1 MRDQQPFTT
10 VIPIRGKGAIV
21 LSGIWRLE
29 AITKYV
35 KMLGGDVL
43 NFQFTRHHPSGRKQS
58 FIVTNGE
65 LTEITPEGKK
75 SSNITLQH

>member
-1 MRDQQPFTT
+1 MKDQQPFTT
-10 VIPIRGKGAIV
+10 VIPVHGKGAIA

-35 KMLGGDVL
+35 KMLGGDGL

-58 FIVTNGE
+58 FTVTNGE
-65 LTEITPEGKK
+65 LTEITPEGKR
-75 SSNITLQH
+75 SSTSTLQ